1 MEQINGEGPALDI
14 RFEMQE
20 HPQILEFVCIGT
32 YEPDLPVR
40 IAEHALKQAAPA
52 GKTAVL
58 VDIRQISGRAP
69 TMSERYE
76 QAVQIADL
84 QARQMPRIR
93 MAVLGLEPMIHPQRF
108 GEVVATNRGAHLRV
122 FTERAE
128 ALSWLQSA
136 PKPA

>member
-1 MEQINGEGPALDI
+1 MQNGDDEGAAVDL
-14 RFEMQE
+14 RYEVQE
-20 HPQILEFVCIGT
+20 HPQFLEFVCIGT

-40 IAEHALKQAAPA
+40 IAEHALKQAEPA
-52 GKTAVL
+52 GMTAVL

-84 QARQMPRIR
+84 QTRRTPRIR
-93 MAVLGLEPMIHPQRF
+93 LAVLGLEPMIHPQRF
-108 GEVVATNRGAHLRV
+108 GEVVATNRGAQLRV

-128 ALSWLQSA
+128 ALAWLLSVL
-136 PKPA
+136 KPA